1 MPVLIV
7 AVSPGCLARVGGLP
21 LVVRAVLALR
31 AAGFPEIAMFARS
44 PTEAAVALLTG
55 RGVERELRWIHGAV
69 DATAAAGSDAVLVL
83 SADLLFDPRALSPL
97 VGPVRAGAMRLGIAR
112 AAPDA
117 DTRVAVCSAT
127 IVPALV
133 ARFSA
138 GSPSLARALREIG
151 AATEPPRV
159 LGPELYLPLDGTR
172 SPRLLTHGLLADLAR
187 RTAQSDGYLA
197 ARLDRHVSRF
207 LSAVLVGWP
216 VTPNQITVASIIV
229 GLAGAAMLATVSHGA
244 RLAGVLALMLS
255 SVLDGVDGE
264 VARARFEESLG
275 GARLDLAG
283 DYAAHLAT
291 FVGLGI
297 GLARGGLPR
306 TGVWVAVALVAGVGA
321 AMAAMHALVVRP
333 TLTTTGD
340 LHGSTDTAPGVVQRL
355 AGRDYTYLLLLFAL
369 AGHLEWFV
377 YAAAVGSWVFAL
389 GLLVRAAVRRRPP
402 LGQSAGA
409 TGGAGMVSQG
419 RNGAPPR

>member
-31 AAGFPEIAMFARS
+31 AAGFSEIAMFARS
-44 PTEAAVALLTG
+44 TTETTAALLTG
-55 RGVERELRWIHGAV
+55 RGVERGLRWIHGAG
-69 DATAAAGSDAVLVL
+69 DAAAPAGSDAVLVL

-97 VGPVRAGAMRLGIAR
+97 VAPVSAGAVRIGIAR

-117 DTRVAVCSAT
+117 DPRVAVCSAT

-133 ARFSA
+133 ARLTA

-151 AATEPPRV
+151 APTEPPRV
-159 LGPELYLPLDGTR
+159 LGSELYLPVDGTR
-172 SPRLLTHGLLADLAR
+172 PPRLLTHALLADLAR
-187 RTAQSDGYLA
+187 RTLKSDGYLA
-197 ARLDRHVSRF
+197 ARLDRHLSRVVSG
-207 LSAVLVGWP
+207 VVVGWP

-229 GLAGAAMLATVSHGA
+229 GLAGGAMLATVSHGA
-244 RLAGVLALMLS
+244 RLAGVLALMVS

-297 GLARGGLPR
+297 GLVRGGLPR
-306 TGVWVAVALVAGVGA
+306 MGVWAAALVAGVGG
-321 AMAAMHALVVRP
+321 AMAAMHAMVVRP
-333 TLTTTGD
+333 ILITTGD
-340 LHGSTDTAPGVVQRL
+340 LHGSTDPPGVVERL

-369 AGHLEWFV
+369 VGHLEWFV
-377 YAAAVGSWVFAL
+377 YAAALGSWVFAL
-389 GLLVRAAVRRRPP
+389 GLLGRAVVWRRPP
-402 LGQSAGA
+402 VGQSEGL
-409 TGGAGMVSQG
+409 TDGGG
-419 RNGAPPR
+419 PPR